1 MTEISCSSQLRPKVL
16 NSQLDIEI
24 QILSLA
30 LGNFFVI
37 ELNSDVNIQKSIQT
51 IFHISIK
58 QVIYV
63 TQLYYIA
70 DHSNLILLA
79 YLLIN
84 YNFKSYSD
92 V

>member
-1 MTEISCSSQLRPKVL
+1 MPNFDRSLHIKNISYP
-16 NSQLDIEI
+16 
-24 QILSLA
+24 
-30 LGNFFVI
+30 
-37 ELNSDVNIQKSIQT
+37 DVNIQKSIQT

-70 DHSNLILLA
+70 DHLNLILLA
-79 YLLIN
+79 YFIIN